1 MAEGTYE
8 YELQRAE
15 LLGIE
20 PPNKDDFEAVMREKQ
35 EEENAR
41 LLVNELCRIID
52 LSKSCKVDRF
62 HPDLCVFIFI
72 LGIRNPGRATEE
84 CERKIRRS

>member
-41 LLVNELCRIID
+41 LLVN
-52 LSKSCKVDRF
+52 
-62 HPDLCVFIFI
+62 
-72 LGIRNPGRATEE
+72 
-84 CERKIRRS
+84 